1 MALLSISYLVISPFD
16 FLDPQF
22 DILRFLAPIITNT
35 QVRNAVIIA
44 RLLTGDM
51 GYKRKTIATPFLV
64 FYVVVQSYYP
74 IPVKQQ
80 FLLHLSLPF

>member
-1 MALLSISYLVISPFD
+1 MSPFG
-16 FLDPQF
+16 FLNPQF
-22 DILRFLAPIITNT
+22 DILIFLAPIKTNT
-35 QVRNAVIIA
+35 QVRNALIIA

-51 GYKRKTIATPFLV
+51 GYKRKTIATPFLI
-64 FYVVVQSYYP
+64 FYVVVQSYTP